1 MSVVPYNSNNKIVL
15 HDPTRG
21 ILVLHNNQ
29 KNTIQLLSTSAK
41 SGNDPNI
48 ESNSLLE
55 CPNCGFQWDS
65 NASRTHS
72 FHPSS
77 QPTNDEDL
85 ANHLDEKYAND
96 IENGLPGIDEEFM
109 HHDYFKVL
117 SNLPSSELYP
127 FKSSFSFSSGS
138 LPETIFNQGY
148 FRRFFKKVPPFIL
161 GSGAHAQVYKVVHV
175 LNDIKLGTYAVKRI
189 CIGDKIEF
197 LQQVL
202 NEVMILYELSIQGAN
217 ENNLIRYNHVWLEL
231 GDIDD
236 SSTFI
241 LPENNFSSQVGSA
254 SKVPYVFILQQY
266 CAGGHLEDLIYENF
280 LQHKKLSL
288 KEKVERERQERRRK
302 RERRRSS
309 SGKSINSLSDNE
321 DLLSAEAVQRPW
333 LDDVEI
339 WKFFRD
345 VTNGVH
351 YLHKHGILHRDLKP
365 SNCLL
370 DSKYEYPEI
379 KADEDLEAFVTALPK
394 VLVTDFGEGK
404 YINKNKKNA
413 EKGFEI
419 VEDSTSIDELFPQDE
434 SKERR
439 GNTGTLE
446 FTAPELWLYSN
457 YDPEQNDNTMNEFTF
472 ESDVYSLGLILC
484 WLCVG
489 TLPFTDLISDE
500 TDPQTIRTK
509 ILDWYFKLNRTS
521 FSNWFHGRVKGEF
534 SDPMEQFEDLIYS
547 MIRGDS
553 GTATDTNVDVDTDH
567 QQQPTQRILTTEIL
581 ATLENMK
588 FPIVGRKHKT
598 GVSSNKKSTTKWLT
612 SVFLKKHFDEAI
624 LATYVIG
631 YIMIE
636 LMLYLG
642 CLNFK
647 TLYCAKI
654 AVLSFI
660 LGLEKFLLTK
670 RRARAWMSAA
680 VLCIVL
686 GLCILEIT

>member
-1 MSVVPYNSNNKIVL
+1 ML

-29 KNTIQLLSTSAK
+29 KNTIQLLSTSSK
-41 SGNDPNI
+41 SGNDPKI
-48 ESNSLLE
+48 ESNLVLE

-65 NASRTHS
+65 NANRAHL

-77 QPTNDEDL
+77 QPAKDENI

-96 IENGLPGIDEEFM
+96 MENGLPGIDEEFM

-117 SNLPSSELYP
+117 SNLPSLELYP

-175 LNDIKLGTYAVKRI
+175 LNEIKLGTYAVKRI

-236 SSTFI
+236 LLTFI
-241 LPENNFSSQVGSA
+241 LPENNFSAQVGSTL
-254 SKVPYVFILQQY
+254 KVPYVFILQQY

-280 LQHKKLSL
+280 LQHKRLSL
-288 KEKVERERQERRRK
+288 KEKVELERQERRR
-302 RERRRSS
+302 RRDRRRSS
-309 SGKSINSLSDNE
+309 SGKSINSFSDNE
-321 DLLSAEAVQRPW
+321 DFLAGEVVPRPW

-351 YLHKHGILHRDLKP
+351 YLHRHGILHRDLKP

-370 DSKYEYPEI
+370 DSKYEYPEV
-379 KADEDLEAFVTALPK
+379 KADDDFEAFVMALPK

-434 SKERR
+434 NKERR

-489 TLPFTDLISDE
+489 TLPFTDFISDE

-521 FSNWFHGRVKGEF
+521 FSSWFRGRVKGEF
-534 SDPMEQFEDLIYS
+534 SASMKEFEGLIYS

-553 GTATDTNVDVDTDH
+553 ELAADANVDLDTH
-567 QQQPTQRILTTEIL
+567 QEQQPTQRILTTEIMTIL
-581 ATLENMK
+581 DNMK
-588 FPIVGRKHKT
+588 VLMVGSRHKS
-598 GVSSNKKSTTKWLT
+598 GVYGIKKSKTKRLA
-612 SVFLKKHFDEAI
+612 SVFLKKHFDEV
-624 LATYVIG
+624 LLGTYVVG

-636 LMLYLG
+636 MRLYLG

-647 TLYCAKI
+647 TLYGIKI
-654 AVLSFI
+654 ALLSFI
-660 LGLEKFLLTK
+660 LGLEKLLIAGRT
-670 RRARAWMSAA
+670 ARAWMGAA

-686 GLCILEIT
+686 GICILETI